1 MCLLYFTFM
10 DCTLIITQT
19 TFLALLPKLR
29 RKFNKTNRKREA
41 EETIQWR
48 QKEQNK
54 TRENDQASE
63 GWIQRNPEKVMQ
75 EVSFSEMSLQQQKMV
90 LSSLD
95 SPDVLEACMSENIGV
110 YSYCVGLSQWQW
122 LLHPL
127 ESTCI
132 LSACDLAREEEPS
145 THCTSVGSGFHP
157 DT

>member
-1 MCLLYFTFM
+1 M

-29 RKFNKTNRKREA
+29 RKFNKTNRKQEA

-54 TRENDQASE
+54 THEHDQASE

-75 EVSFSEMSLQQQKMV
+75 EVSFSEKSLQQQKMV

-95 SPDVLEACMSENIGV
+95 SPHVLACRSENNEV

-132 LSACDLAREEEPS
+132 LSARDLTREEEPS